1 MVDRLYKVVADPQ
14 CLYKVAAGRQ
24 CLSQLRQSPVV
35 AGRRLLDVV
44 VQRVRDVDLGGD
56 CYLYSLGMPC
66 WPQNASDLVH

>member
-1 MVDRLYKVVADPQ
+1 MVVADPQ
-14 CLYKVAAGRQ
+14 YLYKVAAGRQ

-66 WPQNASDLVH
+66 RSQNASDLVH